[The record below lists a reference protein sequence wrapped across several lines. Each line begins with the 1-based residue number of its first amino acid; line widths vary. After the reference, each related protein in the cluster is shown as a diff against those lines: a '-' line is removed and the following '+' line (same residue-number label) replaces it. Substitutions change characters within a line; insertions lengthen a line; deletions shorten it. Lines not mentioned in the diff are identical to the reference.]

1 MFKKKKSQLVDRYV
15 LVQVISFLTL
25 GKLEL
30 MEFCWLGV
38 AEQGQLIKTMWI
50 KLVHLKVSG

>member
-1 MFKKKKSQLVDRYV
+1 MFKKKVNNQRYV